1 MEETKKEIARE
12 DCIKTYGGRYFSPVE
27 PEAENIDIGDIAH
40 ALSLL
45 CRGNGQ
51 VTQFFSVGQ
60 HCLNCAAEAE
70 ARGYSRR
77 VCLACLLH
85 DASEAYNGLIN

>member
-45 CRGNGQ
+45 CRGNGH
-51 VTQFFSVGQ
+51 VTQFFFRRPALPELCS
-60 HCLNCAAEAE
+60 
-70 ARGYSRR
+70 RGAGKR
-77 VCLACLLH
+77 VFPACLSGMS
-85 DASEAYNGLIN
+85 AS